1 MSHQEKEKMR
11 VQLTKETEDIR
22 AATKSKEDQIK
33 VMENNMLM
41 IKDFVKGMV
50 DKFRAADH
58 TFPLMVAKHMQYD
71 NDT

>member
-33 VMENNMLM
+33 VMEKNMLM
-41 IKDFVKGMV
+41 IKDFV
-50 DKFRAADH
+50 
-58 TFPLMVAKHMQYD
+58 
-71 NDT
+71 